1 MAILNTILNLVLCGL
16 TASLGTGL
24 KGCKPFFK
32 KVTAIWLT
40 PQGFK
45 YDGAVEL
52 TESYVNQL
60 KAEGNLIVL
69 KGIRTFTDNTEDDV
83 KETLD
88 DGIKQVTRLGLYE
101 FAIMFINGLYFH
113 AALHSI
119 NSQANYDATFIDR
132 DGNILGTLAADGSLK
147 GFTVGMFQAKG
158 LDFATDTTGQKEGA
172 EIQLTER
179 VELDTS
185 YVFIQRENLTFN
197 PNLVVGVNEIVLS
210 FNDVP
215 ADLDVNLSVKAIRKQ
230 DGAIFTGATFLLFT
244 LSVDGVEGN
253 PTAGDDTAVPGTY
266 ELTVAAL
273 SEDEVLALSLYDNA
287 QNRPGIVIG
296 DDAYKSNTITA
307 VVTA

>member
-1 MAILNTILNLVLCGL
+1 MAILSTILNLVLCGL

-45 YDGAVEL
+45 YDGSVAL
-52 TESYVNQL
+52 TETYVNQL
-60 KAEGNLIVL
+60 IAEGNLIVL
-69 KGIRTFTDNTEDDV
+69 RGIRTFTDNTEDDV

-101 FAIMFINGLYFH
+101 FVIMFINGLYFH

-119 NSQANYDATFIDR
+119 NSQGNYDATLIDR

-147 GFTVGMFQAKG
+147 GFTIGMFQAKG

-172 EIQLTER
+172 EMQLTER
-179 VELDTS
+179 DELDTS

-197 PNLVVGVNEIVLS
+197 PNLIVGINEIVLS
-210 FNDVP
+210 FETAP
-215 ADLDVNLSVKAIRKQ
+215 ADLEVNLSVKAIRKQ
-230 DGAIFTGATFLLFT
+230 DGAAWTGATFILFLLT
-244 LSVDGVEGN
+244 VDGVTGN

-273 SEDEVLALSLYDNA
+273 GANEVLALIIYDVANTRLGVTLA
-287 QNRPGIVIG
+287 G
-296 DDAYKSNTITA
+296 DIYKSNTLTA
-307 VVTA
+307 LVTA

>member
-1 MAILNTILNLVLCGL
+1 MAILSTILNLVLCGL

-45 YDGAVEL
+45 YDGTVAL
-52 TESYVNQL
+52 TESYINQL

-147 GFTVGMFQAKG
+147 GFTLGMFQAKG

-185 YVFIQRENLTFN
+185 YVFIQRESLTFN
-197 PNLVVGVNEIVLS
+197 PNLITGVNEIVLS
-210 FNDVP
+210 FASAP
-215 ADLDVNLSVKAIRKQ
+215 ADAEEAVNVKAVRKQ
-230 DGAIFTGATFLLFT
+230 DGAAFTGVDYLLFT
-244 LSVDGVEGN
+244 LSVDGVTGN
-253 PTAGDDTAVPGTY
+253 PSAGDDSVLEGTY
-266 ELTVAAL
+266 VLTVSAL
-273 SEDEVLALSLYDNA
+273 SEDEVLALSLFDNA
-287 QNRPGIVIG
+287 QNRDGVVVG
-296 DDAYKSNTITA
+296 DDTYKSNTITA